1 MSPAWILPSI
11 STAAAAAGGVGQ
23 LQAVTMP
30 TQEQIEALQQ
40 KQLEVLSLIEQQKQF
55 AAAAAAATTSG
66 SKPPELFQFP
76 IAIWPTA
83 VGSNQILTSSPLT
96 SSVTVSTG
104 TSSAIS
110 SVASPTPSL
119 SSLDSGFQSLAP
131 PTENI
136 AQHRPL
142 GTSQSAPHGLKEP
155 MTNEQYETL
164 LRQFQLQHQSLVVQ
178 QQQMYQHYL
187 EQQQRVVQQ
196 AVLEKKRFE
205 EQQRQLAGMHLE
217 QQQQLQ
223 RQQQLLR
230 QMQEQQLLQ
239 LQRQQQLLL
248 LQTLGVQQ
256 QHQASLQLKPKPAV
270 HRVVNKAETLSLPYS
285 SVHGSSS
292 SEGEGLAVGHSS
304 IHRSLSA
311 NSSVDSLGSNNGQ
324 NSPVAMAATTQV
336 CVYM

>member
-11 STAAAAAGGVGQ
+11 STATAPGGVGQ

-40 KQLEVLSLIEQQKQF
+40 KQMEMLSLIEQQKQL
-55 AAAAAAATTSG
+55 AAAASTTSG
-66 SKPPELFQFP
+66 GKMPELFQFP

-83 VGSNQILTSSPLT
+83 VGNNQLLTSSPLT
-96 SSVTVSTG
+96 SSVTASTG
-104 TSSAIS
+104 TTAAVT

-119 SSLDSGFQSLAP
+119 SSLDSGFQSLAAP
-131 PTENI
+131 AEGVP
-136 AQHRPL
+136 QHRPL
-142 GTSQSAPHGLKEP
+142 GGSQSAPHGLKEP

-187 EQQQRVVQQ
+187 EQQQRVMQQ
-196 AVLEKKRFE
+196 ALLEKKRFE

-256 QHQASLQLKPKPAV
+256 QHQASLQIKPKPAV
-270 HRVVNKAETLSLPYS
+270 HRVVNKAETLSLPYT
-285 SVHGSSS
+285 SVHGAG
-292 SEGEGLAVGHSS
+292 EGEGLSVSHTQL
-304 IHRSLSA
+304 HRSLSA
-311 NSSVDSLGSNNGQ
+311 NSSVDSVGSNNGRG
-324 NSPVAMAATTQV
+324 SPVAMATTAQV
-336 CVYM
+336 CITML